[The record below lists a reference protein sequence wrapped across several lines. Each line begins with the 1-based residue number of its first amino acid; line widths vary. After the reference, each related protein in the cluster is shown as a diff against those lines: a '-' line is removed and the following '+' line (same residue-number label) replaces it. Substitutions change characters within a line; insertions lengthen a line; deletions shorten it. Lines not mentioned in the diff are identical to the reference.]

1 MLELAILGS
10 GSSGNSAL
18 VCLGETRVLVDAG
31 LSAKQL
37 CLRLESL
44 GVDPNSLSGII
55 LTHEHGDHTRGIDV
69 FCRKRPLP
77 VYATTHTCAVVR
89 ENVNSPVTWR
99 PFESG
104 SPLAIGEMKIESFSV
119 PHDAVDPVG
128 FVFRCKQSSI
138 GILSDVGHV
147 TRMIMDRLRGVDT
160 LFTEA
165 NYDEVML
172 QNDTKRPWST
182 KQRISNRH
190 GHLSNDQTA
199 DLVSAIAA
207 PNLTRVVLGHLS
219 SDCNTAELATSVI
232 AKKLTESGFSDVAV
246 ECAERIHPLPLTAA
260 ARASKIPPAIDEEKP
275 AKSARVCE
283 PSAPEPTSDMP
294 SDWKQT
300 EWAF

>member
-18 VCLGETRVLVDAG
+18 VCLGETRVLIDAG

-37 CLRLESL
+37 CLRLNEL
-44 GVDPNSLSGII
+44 GVDPDSLSGII
-55 LTHEHGDHTRGIDV
+55 LTHEHGDHTRGIEV
-69 FCRKRPLP
+69 FCRKRHLP

-89 ENVNSPVTWR
+89 ENVNSSVTWR

-104 SPLAIGEMKIESFSV
+104 SQLSIGDIKIESFSV

-128 FVFRCKQSSI
+128 FVFRCGQSSV
-138 GILSDVGHV
+138 GVLSDVGHV
-147 TRMIMDRLRGVDT
+147 TRMIIDRLKGVDT
-160 LFTEA
+160 LFAEA

-199 DLVSAIAA
+199 ELVSEIAG
-207 PNLTRVVLGHLS
+207 PNLIRVVLGHLS
-219 SDCNTAELATSVI
+219 SDCNASDLAISVI
-232 AKKLTESGFSDVAV
+232 KRKLADAGLDEVAV
-246 ECAERIHPLPLTAA
+246 ECADRAKPLPLRAA
-260 ARASKIPPAIDEEKP
+260 AGASKKIPVTVEEKP

-283 PSAPEPTSDMP
+283 PSAPEPRTELP
-294 SDWKQT
+294 NDWKQT